1 MSSLTAAEFREHVT
15 TSLGDEAIE
24 LLLDAAWQAIAAVA
38 GEEGDVVD
46 VRDGGGSY
54 VFLSRRAT
62 SVNIVKEW
70 LGYSYERTLDAGDY
84 RLLSDGVSLRRLNTG
99 TTPATY
105 WAGPVEITS
114 TAVDDDAL
122 RQSLQLQLVSLF
134 LNHHPGITSQWI
146 GDWREEFQSAANWS
160 YATERQALLDTLRSR
175 PLEFA

>member
-1 MSSLTAAEFREHVT
+1 MASLSVAEFREHVT
-15 TSLGDEAIE
+15 TSLGDDAIE
-24 LLLDAAWQAIAAVA
+24 LLLDAAWQAIAIVA
-38 GEEGDVVD
+38 GEEGDVVE

-62 SVNIVKEW
+62 SVDSVKEW
-70 LGYSYERTLDAGDY
+70 LGYSYEQTLDAADY
-84 RLLSDGVSLRRLNTG
+84 RLLSDGLSLRRLNSG

-105 WAGPVEITS
+105 WAGPVEITA

-134 LNHHPGITSQWI
+134 LNHHPGITAQWI

-160 YATERQALLDTLRSR
+160 YASEREALLNTLRSQ